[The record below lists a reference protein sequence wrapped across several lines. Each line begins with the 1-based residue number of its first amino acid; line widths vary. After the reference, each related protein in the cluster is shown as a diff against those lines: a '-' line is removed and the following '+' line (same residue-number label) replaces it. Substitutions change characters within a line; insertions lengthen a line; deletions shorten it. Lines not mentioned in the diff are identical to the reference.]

1 MAPLLKRKCLPGKG
15 FTLWEG
21 NAFREKAP
29 PLQEPMPSE
38 KRLHPCRSQCLQRKG
53 STLEEPM
60 PSEKRLYPWGTNTFR
75 EMAHFRGGNA
85 FREKSAAVSLASWVV
100 VISLRARPLPNML
113 IFLPKILCSN
123 SHTFTYFSL
132 TLYRL
137 CSKSFS
143 LFSIQNT
150 LKYTQIHSNIL
161 KYTQIHYVH

>member
-1 MAPLLKRKCLPGKG
+1 MRTVTLTSISAMAL
-15 FTLWEG
+15 
-21 NAFREKAP
+21 
-29 PLQEPMPSE
+29 MS
-38 KRLHPCRSQCLQRKG
+38 
-53 STLEEPM
+53 
-60 PSEKRLYPWGTNTFR
+60 
-75 EMAHFRGGNA
+75 
-85 FREKSAAVSLASWVV
+85 
-100 VISLRARPLPNML
+100 RPLPNML

-161 KYTQIHYVH
+161 KYTPDTLCTLGVIVLKHDRCFNVVFLTTCLSVTEAVSKNRKKLVLLQQKGNLTTTGPVG